1 MYDPTKSV
9 AENLNISSPLLSRFD
24 LVFILQDKANV
35 QHDSLISSSIIN
47 LYRTRQLSGSDRS
60 VNSHSIIYGNQLPEN
75 LIERLRW
82 VSKERFIPLNVIRD
96 YVAYARE
103 YCKPR
108 LTRKAANI
116 LHNYFMTL
124 RQEQRRSER
133 IPVTT
138 RQLETLIRLS
148 QARAKAA
155 LRDFVLEEDAEDVI
169 ELMAESVNVVQ
180 SDVNYNGSCVPGQSY
195 RVSKRKQ
202 KLAFVNGVKQYM
214 VTGKKCSLTLS
225 DLRQVAETVKA
236 DVSNFLPFIEELREQ
251 GKHFIMSSH
260 QLHNLMIH
268 SDFVFPLDLSK
279 DFLLKELMARI
290 KSHNFRSGLNELP
303 LHLQIIAKY
312 GKIMEPHFFWM
323 SGSTASTR

>member
-1 MYDPTKSV
+1 MYDTTKSV

-24 LVFILQDKANV
+24 LVFILQDKSNV

-47 LYRTRQLSGSDRS
+47 LYRTRQLSGSDRTPLNS
-60 VNSHSIIYGNQLPEN
+60 VNSQSIFYGNQLPEN

-124 RQEQRRSER
+124 RQEQRRNDR

-169 ELMAESVNVVQ
+169 ELMAESVNAVQ
-180 SDVNYNGSCVPGQSY
+180 CGVNCNVSCVPGQSY

-202 KLAFVNGVKQYM
+202 KLVFMNGAKQYM
-214 VTGKKCSLTLS
+214 LTGKKSSLTLS
-225 DLRQVAETVKA
+225 DLRHVAETVKA
-236 DVSNFLPFIEELREQ
+236 EVSNFLPFIEELREQ
-251 GKHFIMSSH
+251 GRQFIFF
-260 QLHNLMIH
+260 QAI
-268 SDFVFPLDLSK
+268 
-279 DFLLKELMARI
+279 
-290 KSHNFRSGLNELP
+290 NF
-303 LHLQIIAKY
+303 II
-312 GKIMEPHFFWM
+312 
-323 SGSTASTR
+323 

>member
-1 MYDPTKSV
+1 MYDTTKSV

-24 LVFILQDKANV
+24 LVFILQDKVSV

-47 LYRTRQLSGSDRS
+47 MYRTRQLNGSDCTLS
-60 VNSHSIIYGNQLPEN
+60 NPLPSQPIIYGNQLPEK

-103 YCKPR
+103 YCKPK

-124 RQEQRRSER
+124 RQEQRRNDR
-133 IPVTT
+133 VPVTT

-169 ELMAESVNVVQ
+169 ELMTESVNVVQ
-180 SDVNYNGSCVPGQSY
+180 SGENFSGSCVTGQSY
-195 RVSKRKQ
+195 GVSKRKQ
-202 KLAFVNGVKQYM
+202 KLVFINGAKQYM
-214 VTGKKCSLTLS
+214 VTGNKCSLTLS
-225 DLRQVAETVKA
+225 DLRHVADTVKA
-236 DVSNFLPFIEELREQ
+236 DVSNFFSLIEELREQ
-251 GKHFIMSSH
+251 GKPYIMLIHVLFI
-260 QLHNLMIH
+260 LVVD
-268 SDFVFPLDLSK
+268 SDFVSRLNNSK
-279 DFLLKELMARI
+279 DC
-290 KSHNFRSGLNELP
+290 
-303 LHLQIIAKY
+303 
-312 GKIMEPHFFWM
+312 
-323 SGSTASTR
+323 